1 VHTGDILE
9 AMHDQT
15 PVQIAWVTPDLDAT
29 EKALTT
35 LLGAKKWIRMPG
47 VHFGPDACTYR
58 GKPADFVADIS
69 LSYAGDTQLEL
80 IAPVQGESIYTEF
93 LDKSGAGLHHIC
105 IESDDLERALAQRDA
120 EVVQRGV
127 MPGGMEFAYVS
138 AEGAGVPYIE
148 IAHIPSEIRS
158 FFDYVKQEQ
167 R

>member
-1 VHTGDILE
+1 
-9 AMHDQT
+9 MHDQT
-15 PVQIAWVTPDLDAT
+15 PVQIAWVTRDLDAT

-35 LLGAKKWIRMPG
+35 LLDAKKWIRMPA
-47 VHFGPDACTYR
+47 VHFGPDTCTYR
-58 GKPADFVADIS
+58 GGPADFVADIS

-80 IAPVQGESIYTEF
+80 IAPVKGESIYTEY
-93 LDKSGAGLHHIC
+93 LDRAGPGLHHIC
-105 IESDDLERALAQRDA
+105 IEADDVERALAERNA

-138 AEGAGVPYIE
+138 AEAAGVPYIE
-148 IAHIPSEIRS
+148 IAHISPEIRA